1 MSLSQIGQDT
11 KYIYPASYDAVPEAW
26 KSNKSAKP
34 VSCSIQTVNIP
45 ALTGNATQSGTSV
58 VQVPCGSSAGY
69 ITNPYLR
76 FTLTI
81 TGGGAPAD
89 NRAVFKGASKCAT
102 ALINRLST
110 FVNSVQVDNIQNYDQ
125 VMDQLFS
132 HSTSNDWVQRDA
144 KLLLGSAVE
153 HAVNGSASY
162 TYVIPLTGLLGAQ
175 QAFPAFLV
183 NGVLQ
188 LSIDFNSVAR
198 ALGSG
203 ANPNNA
209 TGFTISSVQF
219 VYDKV
224 TPDSSFLD
232 KVRADMMMGGSK
244 YIYSYTNYQS
254 TTIATQSGQQTINY
268 GLNVSSLRG
277 VIASQVATADLSSLT
292 AQGFSVNNDL
302 SQFQVSLDGRLQNN
316 LVLDS
321 VNAPAVCFAE
331 MNKSLGRIF
340 DASITDL
347 SQDLDTA
354 GALPF
359 TGGYRTRYFLVGVSA
374 QRSNEALAFSG
385 SPVSV
390 VSIQPTLGATA
401 CTMFITFISDMQL
414 VISPSGDVDLLR

>member
-45 ALTGNATQSGTSV
+45 SLTGNATQSGTSV
-58 VQVPCGSSAGY
+58 IQVPCGSSAGY

-76 FTLTI
+76 FTFTA
-81 TGGGAPAD
+81 TGGGAPAA
-89 NRAVFKGASKCAT
+89 NLAVFKGASKCAT

-110 FVNSVQVDNIQNYDQ
+110 FVNSVQVDNIQNADQ
-125 VMDQLFS
+125 VYDQLFS
-132 HSTSNDWVQRDA
+132 HSTSNDWITRDA
-144 KLLLGSAVE
+144 TLLLGSNVE
-153 HAVNGSASY
+153 HAVDGTVSY
-162 TYVIPLTGLLGAQ
+162 TYVVPLLGVLGAQ

-188 LSIDFNSVAR
+188 ISIDFNSVAR
-198 ALGSG
+198 ALASG

-219 VYDKV
+219 CYDKV
-224 TPDSSFLD
+224 MPDSSFID

-244 YIYSYTNYQS
+244 YVYSFTNYQS
-254 TTIATQSGQQTINY
+254 TTIATQAGQQSINY

-277 VIASQVATADLSSLT
+277 LVASQVATADLTSLT
-292 AQGFSVNNDL
+292 AQGYSVNNTL
-302 SQFQVSLDGRLQNN
+302 SQFQVTLDGRLQNN

-321 VNAPAVCFAE
+321 VNATAVCFAE
-331 MNKSLGRIF
+331 MNKALGRIF
-340 DASITDL
+340 DASITDIVL
-347 SQDLDTA
+347 RNPAFA
-354 GALPF
+354 GANTYL
-359 TGGYRTRYFLVGVSA
+359 TQAFLVGISA
-374 QRSNEALAFSG
+374 QRCNEALAFSG

-390 VSIQPTLGATA
+390 VGVQPTLGATA

-414 VISPSGDVDLLR
+414 VISPAGDVEILR

>member
-45 ALTGNATQSGTSV
+45 SLTGNASASGTSV
-58 VQVPCGSSAGY
+58 IQIPCGSSAGY
-69 ITNPYLR
+69 ITNPYIR
-76 FTLTI
+76 LTVNP
-81 TGGGAPAD
+81 TGGAGG
-89 NRAVFKGASKCAT
+89 NQTFKGASKCAT

-110 FVNSVQVDNIQNYDQ
+110 FVNSVQVDNIQNADRVYD
-125 VMDQLFS
+125 DLFS
-132 HSTSNDWVQRDA
+132 HSTSNDWISRDA
-144 KLLLGSAVE
+144 TVLLGASQNITNAQTFTYVVPLLGLLGS
-153 HAVNGSASY
+153 
-162 TYVIPLTGLLGAQ
+162 Q

-188 LSIDFNSVAR
+188 VSIDFNTAAR
-198 ALGSG
+198 AFVGDV
-203 ANPNNA
+203 

-224 TPDSSFLD
+224 MPDSSFLD

-244 YIYSYTNYQS
+244 YVYSYTNYQS
-254 TTIATQSGQQTINY
+254 TTIATQAGQQSINY

-277 VIASQVATADLSSLT
+277 LIASQVLSADLSTVANSGL
-292 AQGFSVNNDL
+292 SVNNGL
-302 SQFQVSLDGRLQNN
+302 SQFQVTLDGRLQNN

-331 MNKSLGRIF
+331 MNKALGRIF
-340 DASITDL
+340 DASITDIT
-347 SQDLDTA
+347 SSVTNYV
-354 GALPF
+354 G
-359 TGGYRTRYFLVGVSA
+359 TSFLVGVSA
-374 QRSNEALAFSG
+374 QRCNEALAFSG

-390 VSIQPTLGATA
+390 VGIQPTVTA
-401 CTMFITFISDMQL
+401 GSYTMFITFISDMQL